1 MGAAGSKGEPTR
13 PNAGAVLSTVE
24 TTESIEGEEQEE
36 EVHVD
41 WGPVA
46 VVMTAAG
53 TNIDIAVYSL
63 EWCLYALYFGLAYGW
78 SGAWC
83 GFAQMVGDLLG
94 AGVLALSTMACLRRI
109 ASQCRCDGGASCCK
123 CIAPCG
129 WSSGLRPAH
138 RLSWPAC
145 CSATAR

>member
-13 PNAGAVLSTVE
+13 PNAGAVPSTVE
-24 TTESIEGEEQEE
+24 ATETIEEE

-53 TNIDIAVYSL
+53 TNINIAVYSL
-63 EWCLYALYFGLAYGW
+63 EWCLYALYFLLAYGW

-94 AGVLALSTMACLRRI
+94 AGVLALSTMACVRRI
-109 ASQCRCDGGASCCK
+109 ASQYY
-123 CIAPCG
+123 
-129 WSSGLRPAH
+129 L
-138 RLSWPAC
+138 
-145 CSATAR
+145 